1 MTQTVAYVRHL
12 THLEAGATSLHLT
25 NRLIRRKFAPRNMKR
40 TKKPGPIDGY
50 IIEIEIPSKWYKSKK
65 IWNGVSCE
73 FHSIWGTSDDHEYG
87 KKELEEK
94 FSQVEEYTPPSATM
108 PNLGL
113 LNWIDDEWTKYKEKE
128 VVEEEAV
135 WDPDE
140 WDKLTGSQQYTFG
153 GLRTGDITPPMFSH
167 TLSEIKYKCT
177 RSPQT

>member
-1 MTQTVAYVRHL
+1 
-12 THLEAGATSLHLT
+12 
-25 NRLIRRKFAPRNMKR
+25 MKK

-50 IIEIEIPSKWYKSKK
+50 IIEIPSKWYKTEK
-65 IWNGVSCE
+65 IYHNVGYE
-73 FHSIWGTSDDHEYG
+73 IHSVWGASDDHEYG
-87 KKELEEK
+87 KKELEAK
-94 FSQVEEYTPPSATM
+94 FSQVEECTPEQRM

-113 LNWIDDEWTKYKEKE
+113 MNWVDDEWTKYKEKE

-177 RSPQT
+177 RSPH

>member
-1 MTQTVAYVRHL
+1 
-12 THLEAGATSLHLT
+12 
-25 NRLIRRKFAPRNMKR
+25 MKN
-40 TKKPGPIDGY
+40 TKKQGPIEGS
-50 IIEIEIPSKWYKSKK
+50 IIEIPSQWYTKENIHKYIHNTYLSE
-65 IWNGVSCE
+65 IYSV
-73 FHSIWGTSDDHEYG
+73 WGTSDDHEYG
-87 KKELEEK
+87 KKELEAK
-94 FSQVEEYTPPSATM
+94 FSQVEECTPEQRM

-113 LNWIDDEWTKYKEKE
+113 MNWVDDEWTKYKEKE